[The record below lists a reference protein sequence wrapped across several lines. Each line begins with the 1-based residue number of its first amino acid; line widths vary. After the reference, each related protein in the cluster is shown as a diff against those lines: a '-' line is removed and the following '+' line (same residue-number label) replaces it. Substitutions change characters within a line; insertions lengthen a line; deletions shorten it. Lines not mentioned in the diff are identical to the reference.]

1 MKVLGIIQAVVAFI
15 GMVAIIIIFS
25 MSGSM
30 ITAFGF
36 YLDMGSSPVLIGI
49 GLGLAYFLIALLAA
63 AFTYALGELFYLLIA
78 LEENTRGTVIMLQ
91 SQNKQ

>member
-1 MKVLGIIQAVVAFI
+1 VQKKFRALRVIGTIMKVLGIIQAVVAFI

-49 GLGLAYFLIALLAA
+49 WFGAGIFPHRAA
-63 AFTYALGELFYLLIA
+63 CSSFHLCS
-78 LEENTRGTVIMLQ
+78 R
-91 SQNKQ
+91 